1 MRTTARKPRNGTVRT
16 AVALAGALTLALTAC
31 GTASDPDTDDSGAS
45 GDTEETLSLRV
56 AASPVPHADILNF
69 VKDNLAEDA
78 GLDLTVEEFDDYI
91 LPNTA
96 LEDGEVDA
104 NFFQHQPYLDDFNAK
119 QGTSIVGL
127 TDVHLEPLGV
137 YSNSIDSLDDLP
149 EGATVAIPDD
159 ATNAGR
165 ALQLLAGEG
174 LITLADGVGAEATLG
189 DVTEDNGL
197 VFNEL
202 EAATLPRV
210 LDDVDAAVIN
220 GNYALEADLSPAED
234 SLLLEEA
241 EGNPYANFLA
251 VREGDEENEAA
262 ALLSEL
268 LTSDEVRQFIEE
280 TYEGSVL
287 PAF

>member
-1 MRTTARKPRNGTVRT
+1 MRTTTTRT
-16 AVALAGALTLALTAC
+16 AIALATALTLALTAC
-31 GTASDPDTDDSGAS
+31 GTDSDPDTGDDAGSGEAQN
-45 GDTEETLSLRV
+45 LSLRV

-69 VKDNLAEDA
+69 VQENLAEDA
-78 GLDLTVEEFDDYI
+78 GLELTVEEFDDYV

-96 LEDGEVDA
+96 LQDGEVDA
-104 NFFQHQPYLDDFNAK
+104 NFFQHQPYLDDFNEK
-119 QGTSIVGL
+119 QGTTIVGL
-127 TDVHLEPLGV
+127 TDVHLEPLGL
-137 YSNSIDSLDDLP
+137 YSGSLDSIDDLG
-149 EGATVAIPDD
+149 EGDTIAIPDD

-165 ALQLLAGEG
+165 ALQLLAGHG

-189 DVTEDNGL
+189 DITDDGGIT
-197 VFNEL
+197 FNEL

-234 SLLLEEA
+234 SLALEEA

-251 VREGDEENEAA
+251 VKEGNEGDEAVA
-262 ALLSEL
+262 VLSDL